1 MAVTRI
7 LHAAGNLQATL
18 ALAEHPAID
27 AIEADLWV
35 RAGHAYAQ
43 HARPLWPLPLA
54 VSRRGVH
61 TDARDGVT
69 LANLLAA
76 VHGRAELVIDLRSWL
91 GDPAPDIAAA
101 LHRLPERS
109 HVLITCE
116 AWVIADRLRAWLP
129 GVRVAYSVRSEGQL
143 RRFVQGQIEGS
154 LAPTAVMVR
163 HTLLHS
169 AAEVAGL
176 RQWAPSVGAWTV
188 DDPARAAELVAWG
201 VDSLTSNSVGVL
213 AGVTREVS
221 HSP

>member
-18 ALAEHPAID
+18 AMAEHPAID

-54 VSRRGVH
+54 VSAHGVH
-61 TDARDGVT
+61 RDAHDRVT
-69 LANLLAA
+69 LPQLLAA
-76 VHGRAELVIDLRSWL
+76 VHGWAELIIDLRSWL

-101 LHRLPERS
+101 LHRLPEQS

-116 AWVIADRLRAWLP
+116 AWPIADRLRAWLP

-143 RRFVQGQIEGS
+143 RRYVQGQIDGS
-154 LAPTAVMVR
+154 FAPTAVMVR

-169 AAEVAGL
+169 AAELAGL
-176 RQWAPSVGAWTV
+176 RRWAPSVGAWTV
-188 DDPARAAELVAWG
+188 DTPERAAELVGWG
-201 VDSLTSNSVGVL
+201 VDSVTSNSVVVL
-213 AGVTREVS
+213 AGLPR
-221 HSP
+221 